1 MSENS
6 VNAIS
11 GGLNSSAQYSPVDI
25 DAKAA
30 RKKWVNNQ
38 FQNLINPQ
46 NSPVDIDAKAARKKG
61 VNNQLQNLINP
72 QNSPVDI
79 NAKAARKKWVNNQ
92 LQNLINPQ
100 NSLPPTPDWYGQK
113 ESNGVTAF
121 YG

>member
-30 RKKWVNNQ
+30 RKK
-38 FQNLINPQ
+38 
-46 NSPVDIDAKAARKKG
+46 G
-61 VNNQLQNLINP
+61 
-72 QNSPVDI
+72 
-79 NAKAARKKWVNNQ
+79 VNNQ